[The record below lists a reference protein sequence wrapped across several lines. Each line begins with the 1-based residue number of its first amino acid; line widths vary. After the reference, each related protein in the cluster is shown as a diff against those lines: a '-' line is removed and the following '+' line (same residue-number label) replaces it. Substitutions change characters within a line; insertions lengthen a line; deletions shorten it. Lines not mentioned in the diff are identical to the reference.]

1 MKQKSSKPLLVG
13 LVAVEVVSA
22 VLAWRDLS
30 CRSDDLVRGKKDVWR
45 VFISINPGN
54 SLIYWAFGR
63 R

>member
-1 MKQKSSKPLLVG
+1 MKQKPSKPLLVG

-30 CRSDDLVRGKKDVWR
+30 RRSDDLVRGKKDVWR

>member
-1 MKQKSSKPLLVG
+1 MKHNPSREIRIVV
-13 LVAVEVVSA
+13 VAVEVVAA

-30 CRSDDLVRGKKDVWR
+30 RRSDYQVRGKKNAWR

-54 SLIYWAFGR
+54 SLMYWAFGR

>member
-30 CRSDDLVRGKKDVWR
+30 RRSDDLVRGKKDVWR

>member
-1 MKQKSSKPLLVG
+1 MKQKPSKPILVG

-30 CRSDDLVRGKKDVWR
+30 RRSDDLVRGKKDAWR

>member
-1 MKQKSSKPLLVG
+1 MKQKSNKPLLVG

-30 CRSDDLVRGKKDVWR
+30 RRSDDLVRGKKDVWR